1 MSSIANYNGKQP
13 NNTSYIKNF
22 VSGSSPN
29 IWQIL
34 QYNPLTGENNGIIT
48 PTSTNNKDLYIP
60 GNLYVNGSIIN
71 PSDIYLKN
79 NIDGIDEEL
88 TNKILNITP
97 KQFTFKNDITNKLH
111 YGFIAQDFEN
121 EYSNL
126 VSIKPDKDYAN
137 LKSINYLE
145 IIPLL
150 VSKIQLMQKEIDTL
164 KDIVNIKIII

>member
-111 YGFIAQDFEN
+111 
-121 EYSNL
+121 
-126 VSIKPDKDYAN
+126 
-137 LKSINYLE
+137 
-145 IIPLL
+145 
-150 VSKIQLMQKEIDTL
+150 
-164 KDIVNIKIII
+164 